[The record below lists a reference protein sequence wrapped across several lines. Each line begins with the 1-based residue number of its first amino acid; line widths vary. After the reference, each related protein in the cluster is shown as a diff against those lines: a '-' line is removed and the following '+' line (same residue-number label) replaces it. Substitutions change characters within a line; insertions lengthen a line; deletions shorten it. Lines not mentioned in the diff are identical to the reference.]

1 MRVPVL
7 MLSVSSLLTVTAVAS
22 GAGNAPLR
30 LHLPTRVVANRSV
43 TVIVSAARAQPVAQ
57 LRIVA
62 VAPNLSVMDVVLMR
76 RVSPSSWKA
85 EVAFPHSGRWHLV
98 VPNWTLAG
106 YTTPFPVDA
115 TVLVRP

>member
-1 MRVPVL
+1 
-7 MLSVSSLLTVTAVAS
+7 
-22 GAGNAPLR
+22 
-30 LHLPTRVVANRSV
+30 
-43 TVIVSAARAQPVAQ
+43 
-57 LRIVA
+57 
-62 VAPNLSVMDVVLMR
+62 MDVVGKTTRSRSQRTEIRIPGGGFSVLMR

-85 EVAFPHSGRWHLV
+85 AVAFPHSGRWHLV